1 MPKIKVKPVDQI
13 SRKPVSYAFAAFMRH
28 CQLKNLAPYSYLYYN
43 KNIQYFLDTEKEIK
57 YVDEINTE
65 VIERFIGKLMDR
77 GNKVTAINARLRAV
91 FVFLRYCFEQEYLE
105 AFPIS
110 LIKEDETLKEP
121 YTEAELQKLL
131 KQPQT
136 SSWAEW
142 RTWAVINLLV
152 ATGVRASTV
161 VNIKIS
167 DVDFEHNIIRLRKLK
182 NRKQQ
187 FVPISTAL
195 KEVLTQYLKIWDWD
209 EDSFLFPGVHNEP
222 IQAHTLELAIR
233 KYNLSRGV
241 TKTSTH
247 LFRHTFAKNYILA
260 GGGMV
265 QLQAIL
271 GHSTLDMTRKYIN
284 LYGNDIQRDFD
295 RLNPLNNILNKGQE
309 PQEFG

>member
-1 MPKIKVKPVDQI
+1 MPRIKVKPVDQI
-13 SRKPVSYAFAAFMRH
+13 SHTTVSCAFSNFMRH
-28 CQLKNLAPYSYLYYN
+28 CQLKNLSPYSYLYYD
-43 KNIQYFLDTEKEIK
+43 KNISFFFETYPEIK
-57 YVDEINTE
+57 YVDEITWE
-65 VIERFIGKLMDR
+65 RIEKFIGMLMDR
-77 GNKVTAINARLRAV
+77 GNRVTAINARLRAL
-91 FVFLRYCFEQEYLE
+91 FVFLRYCFGQEYLE
-105 AFPIS
+105 EYTLT

-131 KQPQT
+131 KRPQGD
-136 SSWAEW
+136 SWAEW
-142 RTWAVINLLV
+142 RAWAVINLLV

-161 VNIKIS
+161 VNIRIS

-187 FVPISTAL
+187 FVPMSTSLNAAL
-195 KEVLTQYLKIWDWD
+195 SLYLRVWDWGAD
-209 EDSFLFPGVHNEP
+209 DYLFPGNHNEP

-233 KYNLSRGV
+233 KYNLARGV

-260 GGGMV
+260 GGGMI

-295 RLNPLNNILNKGQE
+295 RLNPLNNILNKCYE
-309 PQEFG
+309 EKK

>member
-1 MPKIKVKPVDQI
+1 MPKIKVKPVEQN
-13 SRKPVSYAFAAFMRH
+13 SRKSVSCAFDAFMRH

-161 VNIKIS
+161 VNIKVS

-195 KEVLTQYLKIWDWD
+195 KEALNQYLKIWDWN
-209 EDSFLFPGVHNEP
+209 EDSFLFPGIHNEQ
-222 IQAHTLELAIR
+222 IQSHTLELAIR

-260 GGGMV
+260 GGGMM

-295 RLNPLNNILNKGQE
+295 RLNPLNNILKKGRDS
-309 PQEFG
+309 GSRG

>member
-1 MPKIKVKPVDQI
+1 MPKIKVKQVDTL

-43 KNIQYFLDTEKEIK
+43 KNIQHFLDSEPEIK
-57 YVDEINTE
+57 YMDEINTE
-65 VIERFIGKLMDR
+65 VIERYIGKMMDK
-77 GNKVTAINARLRAV
+77 GNKVTAINARLRAL

-121 YTEAELQKLL
+121 YTDAELQKLL
-131 KQPQT
+131 KPPQT
-136 SSWAEW
+136 SFWAEW

-161 VNIKIS
+161 VNIRIS

-187 FVPISTAL
+187 FVPMSTSL
-195 KEVLTQYLKIWDWD
+195 KEAFSQYLRVWDWE
-209 EDSFLFPGVHNEP
+209 EDSFMFPGSHNEQ
-222 IQAHTLELAIR
+222 IQSHTLELSIR
-233 KYNLSRGV
+233 KYNLARGV

-260 GGGMV
+260 GGSMM

-295 RLNPLNNILNKGQE
+295 RLNPLNNILSKGLQDKTN
-309 PQEFG
+309 G